1 MNGFRVYS
9 IQQKRYLKGDFYLN
23 QMLELFIITGKRAV
37 KLDSK
42 LFVVEFSTGLKDK
55 NGVEI
60 FEGDVLGGCNGSING
75 YKITEKWK
83 VHWNKN
89 KVQFQMPLWVYDE
102 NCEYT
107 RDDSTHWFEVVGTI
121 HGDDN
126 GKD

>member
-60 FEGDVLGGCNGSING
+60 FENDVVVNRELEVASIQWASKDLAF
-75 YKITEKWK
+75 YFCSITS
-83 VHWNKN
+83 
-89 KVQFQMPLWVYDE
+89 DE
-102 NCEYT
+102 FIGFDEINVE
-107 RDDSTHWFEVVGTI
+107 DIEIIGNI
-121 HGDDN
+121 HGDEN